1 MKFLTKSQARDALIR
16 LQTTDTSSADA
27 KGAEVITTWKL
38 KKIPVTSFNVGQLK
52 RVLIL
57 ICKEK
62 QLVVSNFADLTTIT
76 EQVFINAFR
85 LVLDDIGMT
94 SAKTDELYIVGGQS
108 GYLSSRFHKDT
119 RNLINLQDSTEFD
132 FDIDKVEAGS
142 IIILDSDV
150 TELLYPNKNAQHIA
164 SPEANSGNKRDAF
177 DDTLFMGE
185 NPEQQKRKLDG
196 GTEINDS
203 DAAQALP
210 DWEDLKTDPIK
221 EALVGRL
228 QSFYQLKIDS
238 VTTDLENKIH
248 LLEESVEKR
257 KQDEA
262 RFRGLIISEESE
274 TKLKMD
280 QLEQQCMELTASRDQ
295 GLQLIQ
301 SLKTTIL
308 EQNQQMEQIQNQI
321 INPGNQSSDDMDTD
335 SKSEPIVKT
344 NTSSFIH
351 HQEEPT
357 SESCADKIVANEQ
370 TARINSIN
378 KGTAQ
383 AHVTSIKPATIGK
396 FGIKIWNEENS
407 LLDHMAQVSV
417 GLEVA
422 AESGHD
428 ALSVQKSLIYQ
439 SLPTRCHWTRSYVS
453 EETTVDGIIRRIITL
468 LEGGKELQLHAF
480 MKIQRMRNE
489 PLLEFFTK
497 IRRIYAFSVNKK
509 DEALVNDQA
518 AVSFMVQKMVEA
530 MEEATAQE
538 FTKRIESDLEQGK
551 LTFGKIADAIIRI
564 TRLAMKSNMTSG
576 ILAHVKSGRKYCNKC
591 KRSGH
596 DEISCWKDILCSKCD
611 TLGHPAEKCKQFPTE
626 GQERETKTEGRICY
640 GCKERGHIL
649 RNCTKR
655 QAQEHSKWSQNK

>member
-1 MKFLTKSQARDALIR
+1 MTKSQARDALIG
-16 LQTTDTSSADA
+16 LQMKDTSSTDA

-38 KKIPVTSFNVGQLK
+38 KKIPVKSFNASQLK

-62 QLVVSNFADLTTIT
+62 ELVVSNFADLTTIT
-76 EQVFINAFR
+76 EQVFVNAFR

-119 RNLINLQDSTEFD
+119 RNLTQIQDSTEFD
-132 FDIDKVEAGS
+132 FDIDKVDAGS
-142 IIILDSDV
+142 VIILDSDV
-150 TELLYPNKNAQHIA
+150 TELLHPNKDAQHSA
-164 SPEANSGNKRDAF
+164 EPEANSGIKRDAL
-177 DDTLFMGE
+177 DDTLFIGQ

-196 GTEINDS
+196 GTEID
-203 DAAQALP
+203 DADAVQALP
-210 DWEDLKTDPIK
+210 DWEDIKTDPIK

-228 QSFYQLKIDS
+228 QGFYQLKIDS
-238 VTTDLENKIH
+238 VTADLEEKIE
-248 LLEESVEKR
+248 LLEETVEKR

-262 RFRGLIISEESE
+262 RFRGLIISEETE
-274 TKLKMD
+274 TKIKMD
-280 QLEQQCMELTASRDQ
+280 QMERKYMELTTSRDQ

-301 SLKTTIL
+301 SLKATIL
-308 EQNQQMEQIQNQI
+308 EQNQQMAQIQNQFT
-321 INPGNQSSDDMDTD
+321 NPENPELSYHMDTD
-335 SKSEPIVKT
+335 SKTEPIFKT
-344 NTSSFIH
+344 NTSSFVH
-351 HQEEPT
+351 QQEEPT
-357 SESCADKIVANEQ
+357 SESCTDKEANGQ
-370 TARINSIN
+370 TPMINSIN
-378 KGTAQ
+378 RGTTH
-383 AHVTSIKPATIGK
+383 AHVTSIKPATITK
-396 FGIKIWNEENS
+396 FGIKVWNEENS
-407 LLDHMAQVSV
+407 LLDHMAQVSI

-509 DEALVNDQA
+509 DETLVNDQA

-576 ILAHVKSGRKYCNKC
+576 ILAHVKSGRTKYCKKC

-596 DEISCWKDILCSKCD
+596 EEINCWKDILCSKCD
-611 TLGHPAEKCKQFPTE
+611 TLGHPAERCKQFPTE

-640 GCKERGHIL
+640 GCKKRGHIL
-649 RNCTKR
+649 RNCTER
-655 QAQEHSKWSQNK
+655 QAQDHSKWSQNK